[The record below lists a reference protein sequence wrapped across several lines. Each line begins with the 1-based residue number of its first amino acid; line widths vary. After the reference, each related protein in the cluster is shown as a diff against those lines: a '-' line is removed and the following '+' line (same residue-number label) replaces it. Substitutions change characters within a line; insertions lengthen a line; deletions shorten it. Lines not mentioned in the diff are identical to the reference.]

1 MIRATTADNIITY
14 QYDGFGRRIAKKIYD
29 TQYSLLTTQSY
40 VYDGDQ
46 VIAEYD
52 GSGTLQQKYVYGPGI
67 DEPIQVTSH
76 TSQVTGTFYYHSD
89 GLGSITALTD
99 AAGNVVEKYE
109 YDAYGDII
117 IKDAND
123 AVLSQSAVG
132 NRFGFTGREYDS
144 ETGLYYYRAR
154 MYSPILG
161 RFLQTDPI
169 GYYDSMNLYQYCG
182 NNPGNYTDPSGL
194 LGINGFNIPFGVGM
208 PLPMPVDWS
217 KYITDL
223 FKKQQEGAK
232 VDEEEGECKGQ
243 YFRHWTSYEGLEGIL
258 SEMAIRMSLNP
269 NNEFG
274 PGVYFTEPG
283 VPPWFIRNPQEN
295 RETFID
301 VWVPKR
307 ISSDEKVWHYWGEA
321 QWTYTGGSYPI
332 CADPKHPPI
341 TGPTRREDD

>member
-1 MIRATTADNIITY
+1 VETVNN
-14 QYDGFGRRIAKKIYD
+14 GFGRRIAKKIYD

-132 NRFGFTGREYDS
+132 NRFGFTGREFDS

-154 MYSPILG
+154 MYSPVLG

-182 NNPGNYTDPSGL
+182 NNPGNWVDPWGLKVYVGGRPVGPGAHAAIMLVPDNEEDFINDPRFTRNTITGKLEADISAGPWGNVFASLLAPYPYDTDRMTMRGMKIVLVKDNTASKGCKGRSDTQL
-194 LGINGFNIPFGVGM
+194 IRDILEAVSQYANGSYYDYDFVALGGCYNSNSYIRGIFKAVGIENP
-208 PLPMPVDWS
+208 PLPSRRWYP
-217 KYITDL
+217 
-223 FKKQQEGAK
+223 G
-232 VDEEEGECKGQ
+232 
-243 YFRHWTSYEGLEGIL
+243 WTKPIPLKS
-258 SEMAIRMSLNP
+258 
-269 NNEFG
+269 
-274 PGVYFTEPG
+274 
-283 VPPWFIRNPQEN
+283 
-295 RETFID
+295 ID
-301 VWVPKR
+301 R
-307 ISSDEKVWHYWGEA
+307 
-321 QWTYTGGSYPI
+321 
-332 CADPKHPPI
+332 
-341 TGPTRREDD
+341 

>member
-1 MIRATTADNIITY
+1 VETVNN
-14 QYDGFGRRIAKKIYD
+14 GFGRRIAKKIYD

-99 AAGNVVEKYE
+99 AAGDVIEKYE
-109 YDAYGDII
+109 YDVYGAII

-154 MYSPILG
+154 MYSPKLG
-161 RFLQTDPI
+161 RFLQPDPI

-182 NNPGNYTDPSGL
+182 NNPGNWVDPWGL
-194 LGINGFNIPFGVGM
+194 SMVGNQLFLPPFIA
-208 PLPMPVDWS
+208 PDKLPPTAEW
-217 KYITDL
+217 L
-223 FKKQQEGAK
+223 FKQWLEKHQANER
-232 VDEEEGECKGQ
+232 EESKECKGKRKAIIGEDMARILAYMAAHPNEKFDAFLWDDIWPFKYLPTPVLLEFNKMWIEYMMKQ
-243 YFRHWTSYEGLEGIL
+243 HREIIDLGRSPERIIDGKPISPFYEMERDKTRNYYNRHSVNLGY
-258 SEMAIRMSLNP
+258 
-269 NNEFG
+269 
-274 PGVYFTEPG
+274 
-283 VPPWFIRNPQEN
+283 
-295 RETFID
+295 
-301 VWVPKR
+301 
-307 ISSDEKVWHYWGEA
+307 
-321 QWTYTGGSYPI
+321 
-332 CADPKHPPI
+332 
-341 TGPTRREDD
+341 